1 MPRSFLTLGLLT
13 LVVAGCHPSPP
24 RSAPFQ
30 LEARGITLAVHS
42 TDRPGLAF
50 LVLHANERT
59 AVEVGLETIRARG
72 GRLVVVEGQGRRLV
86 TFEVEGEMWRFD
98 PNRIFTEGGAEA
110 TLVEYNGSAP
120 SAVLAEV
127 RGVAEAI
134 LAAYGVGLIHQGGQP
149 ILALHNNSEGEYS
162 AASYLPEGEL
172 ASDASAVHLPPEADP
187 DDFFFVTEPGLYA
200 ALSAEG
206 FPVVLQ
212 DNARVTDDGSLSV
225 WAGRQ
230 GVPYVNVEAEH
241 GHRERQL
248 EMLEALARVLDS
260 R

>member
-1 MPRSFLTLGLLT
+1 M
-13 LVVAGCHPSPP
+13 
-24 RSAPFQ
+24 
-30 LEARGITLAVHS
+30 
-42 TDRPGLAF
+42 
-50 LVLHANERT
+50 
-59 AVEVGLETIRARG
+59 
-72 GRLVVVEGQGRRLV
+72 VEGQGRRLV
-86 TFEVEGEMWRFD
+86 TFEVEGERWRFD
-98 PNRIFTEGGAEA
+98 PNRIFTEVGAEA

-120 SAVLAEV
+120 SAVIAEV
-127 RGVAEAI
+127 RDLAEAI
-134 LAAYGVGLIHQGGQP
+134 LAAYGIDQGEP

-187 DDFFFVTEPGLYA
+187 DDFFFVTEAGLYA
-200 ALSAEG
+200 ALAAEG

-225 WAGRQ
+225 WASRQ
-230 GVPYVNVEAEH
+230 GIPYVNVEAEH

-248 EMLEALARVLDS
+248 EMLEALARVLDL